1 MNVTSANSAVR
12 DLNVDVCLF
21 PRLDF
26 GEFLPD
32 HFALGGVFVQTHP
45 SFEFVVGCCCHSG
58 GGGGSSILVLVVG
71 NGLSCLFLFLFL
83 FPSVFLLSPIYL
95 VSFSLYI
102 SQFKFKC
109 SIKYQKRWVGMA
121 NT

>member
-45 SFEFVVGCCCHSG
+45 SLEFVVGCCCHDG
-58 GGGGSSILVLVVG
+58 GGGGSSSSIG
-71 NGLSCLFLFLFL
+71 SDLSCLFL
-83 FPSVFLLSPIYL
+83 FPSVFLSPISYISRL
-95 VSFSLYI
+95 FLTVSLYLSI
-102 SQFKFKC
+102 HFKRNK
-109 SIKYQKRWVGMA
+109 QV
-121 NT
+121 

>member
-45 SFEFVVGCCCHSG
+45 SFEFVVGSCCHDG
-58 GGGGSSILVLVVG
+58 DGGGSSSGIG
-71 NGLSCLFLFLFL
+71 IGIGS
-83 FPSVFLLSPIYL
+83 
-95 VSFSLYI
+95 
-102 SQFKFKC
+102 
-109 SIKYQKRWVGMA
+109 R
-121 NT
+121 

>member
-45 SFEFVVGCCCHSG
+45 SLEFVVGCCCHD
-58 GGGGSSILVLVVG
+58 GGGGSSSIGIGSRQWSVLS
-71 NGLSCLFLFLFL
+71 LSLSLPFCL
-83 FPSVFLLSPIYL
+83 
-95 VSFSLYI
+95 SFSYLLYI
-102 SQFKFKC
+102 SSLSHCISLNSLQFRN
-109 SIKYQKRWVGMA
+109 IQVQV
-121 NT
+121 

>member
-45 SFEFVVGCCCHSG
+45 SFEFVVGCCCHDDD
-58 GGGGSSILVLVVG
+58 GGGGSS
-71 NGLSCLFLFLFL
+71 S
-83 FPSVFLLSPIYL
+83 
-95 VSFSLYI
+95 
-102 SQFKFKC
+102 
-109 SIKYQKRWVGMA
+109 SIGIGSR
-121 NT
+121 

>member
-45 SFEFVVGCCCHSG
+45 SFEFVVGCCCHDG
-58 GGGGSSILVLVVG
+58 GGGDDGSSGIG
-71 NGLSCLFLFLFL
+71 IGLSCLVPFSFSSLLSF
-83 FPSVFLLSPIYL
+83 FLLSLIYL

-109 SIKYQKRWVGMA
+109 SIKYQKKWVGMA

>member
-32 HFALGGVFVQTHP
+32 HFALGRVFVQTHP
-45 SFEFVVGCCCHSG
+45 SFEFVVGCCCHDG
-58 GGGGSSILVLVVG
+58 DGGGSIGIGSS
-71 NGLSCLFLFLFL
+71 LSCLVPFSFSSLLSF
-83 FPSVFLLSPIYL
+83 FLLSLIYL
-95 VSFSLYI
+95 VSFLLYI

-109 SIKYQKRWVGMA
+109 SIKYMYQKRWVGMA

>member
-45 SFEFVVGCCCHSG
+45 SLEFVVGCCCHDG
-58 GGGGSSILVLVVG
+58 GGGGGDSIGSIG
-71 NGLSCLFLFLFL
+71 NGLSYLFLFLFR
-83 FPSVFLLSPIYL
+83 SVVLSPISYISRL
-95 VSFSLYI
+95 FLTVSLYL
-102 SQFKFKC
+102 
-109 SIKYQKRWVGMA
+109 SIQKQAKYQKGGWEWLIHR
-121 NT
+121 

>member
-45 SFEFVVGCCCHSG
+45 SFEFVVGCCCH
-58 GGGGSSILVLVVG
+58 GGGGSSIGSIGSDLSYLLSLVSFSSL
-71 NGLSCLFLFLFL
+71 LSF
-83 FPSVFLLSPIYL
+83 FLLSLIYL
-95 VSFSLYI
+95 VSFSLYHYI
-102 SQFKFKC
+102 SQFRNK
-109 SIKYQKRWVGMA
+109 QV
-121 NT
+121 